1 MLRVIGD
8 RYRLC
13 DHLTRRDVLKIG
25 ALGLGG
31 LTLPQLLRAEAAA
44 GILNSHKSIIMVYM
58 VGAPPH
64 QDMYDLK
71 LDAPSEIRGEFQ
83 PIATPVPGIQICEH
97 MPRLAAIMDKLVP
110 LRSVYGSPNGAHDSH
125 ICYTGRA
132 KQNEPLGGWPSI
144 GSTIAKLMGPTS
156 PSVPPFVGLAP
167 DAGHPPYGSP
177 GLPGFLGIGN
187 AAFRPSGPAQEDMTL
202 KDLSGDRLADR
213 KTLLGSFDQL
223 RREVDASGDLAGL
236 DAINEQAFN
245 ILTSTKLAEALDIS
259 KEDPAVRERYGKG
272 DPKRY
277 GDGAPRNLE
286 HFLMARRL
294 VEAGARVVTLNF
306 GRWDFHSNNFSEAKN
321 THLPMFDQGLSA
333 LIEDLHDR
341 GMDQDVAVVAWG
353 EFGRTPR
360 INANAGR
367 DHWPQVGGGLVA
379 CGGFRTGQVI
389 GATDRLGGVIA
400 DRAVHFGEVH
410 ATLYRFLGIDPLRT
424 TVRDL
429 SGRPRYLVDDYEAMP
444 ELI

>member
-1 MLRVIGD
+1 MLRVTGD

-13 DHLTRRDVLKIG
+13 DQLTRRDVLKIG
-25 ALGLGG
+25 ALGMGG

-44 GILNSHKSIIMVYM
+44 GIRNSHKSIIMVYM

-71 LDAPSEIRGEFQ
+71 LDAPAEIRGEFQ
-83 PIATPVPGIQICEH
+83 PIATPVPGIQISEH
-97 MPRLAAIMDKLVP
+97 MPRMAAIMDKLVP

-144 GSTIAKLMGPTS
+144 GSTIAKLQGPTS
-156 PSVPPFVGLAP
+156 PSMPPFIGLAP

-177 GLPGFLGIGN
+177 GLPGFLGVGN
-187 AAFRPSGPAQEDMTL
+187 AAFRPSGPAQADMTL

-223 RREVDASGDLAGL
+223 RRDVDASGDLAGL

-259 KEDPAVRERYGKG
+259 QEDPAVRERYGKG

-333 LIEDLHDR
+333 LIEDLHAR
-341 GMDQDVAVVAWG
+341 GMDKDVAVVAWG

-360 INANAGR
+360 INAQAGR
-367 DHWPQVGGGLVA
+367 DHWPQVGGGVVA

-389 GATDRLGGVIA
+389 GATDRLGGTIA
-400 DRAVHFGEVH
+400 DRPVHFGEIH
-410 ATLYRFLGIDPLRT
+410 ASLYRFLGIDPLRT
-424 TVRDL
+424 TVNDL
-429 SGRPRYLVDDYEAMP
+429 SGRPRYLVDDFEPLP
-444 ELI
+444 ELV